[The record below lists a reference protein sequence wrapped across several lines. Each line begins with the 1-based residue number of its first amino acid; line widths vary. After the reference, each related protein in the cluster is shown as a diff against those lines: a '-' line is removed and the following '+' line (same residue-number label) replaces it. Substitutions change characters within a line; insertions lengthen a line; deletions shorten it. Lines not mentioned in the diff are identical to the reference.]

1 MNLSELNNLN
11 LDVNNIGGWP
21 LPARV
26 GAIVMVC
33 AVVLTA
39 GYFVFSKPQLE
50 QLEQERNKEVEMKR
64 TYETKQAK
72 AVNLK
77 LYQEQMVEM
86 ERSFGALLRQL
97 PGKTEVAD
105 LLAEVSTAGIVNGLE
120 FKLFRPE
127 AEKPME
133 FYSEL
138 PIKIEV
144 TGEYHSFGEFVS
156 DVAALPRIVTL
167 HDFTIQAPTDKKSSG
182 LLMQTL
188 AKTYRYLEADEMAA
202 AKAEAKPAK
211 KTK

>member
-11 LDVNNIGGWP
+11 LDINNVGGWP
-21 LPARV
+21 LPARIA
-26 GAIVMVC
+26 AIAFAC
-33 AVVLTA
+33 IVVLAA
-39 GYFVFSKPQLE
+39 GYFVFTKPQLE
-50 QLEQERNKEVEMKR
+50 QLETERNKEQELKS

-105 LLAEVSTAGIVNGLE
+105 LLAEVSTAGIVNGLD

-167 HDFTIQAPTDKKSSG
+167 HDFTIQTPTDKKSSG

-188 AKTYRYLEADEMAA
+188 AKTYRYLEAEEIAA
-202 AKAEAKPAK
+202 AKAESKPAK
-211 KTK
+211 KAK

>member
-33 AVVLTA
+33 VVVLAA

-50 QLEQERNKEVEMKR
+50 QLEAERNKEVELKR
-64 TYETKQAK
+64 SYETKQAK

-167 HDFTIQAPTDKKSSG
+167 HDFTIQTPTDKKSGG

-188 AKTYRYLEADEMAA
+188 AKTYRYLEADEIPA
-202 AKAEAKPAK
+202 AKPTNTK
-211 KTK
+211 K